1 MLRIFCIALVL
12 AGPWLGPVWVEVHA
26 SPIHAGA
33 SRLSACVTED
43 AHAIATPRPDDV
55 RTVDVASCEAAGE
68 IADPPVRTPEWEQ
81 GRAAL
86 PHPTRVFLITAHS
99 SSFL

>member
-12 AGPWLGPVWVEVHA
+12 AGPWLGPAWVEVHA
-26 SPIHAGA
+26 SPIHAGET
-33 SRLSACVTED
+33 RLSACVADET
-43 AHAIATPRPDDV
+43 HAIATSRPGDV
-55 RTVDVASCEAAGE
+55 RPVEVASCEVAGE
-68 IADPPVRTPEWEQ
+68 IADPPVHSPEWEQ